1 MSVRRSSGA
10 LAPLFSLPGV
20 RDVGSLGRCARRFV
34 DFLADSGQRWWQSL
48 PVNPIDIHGS
58 PYAGRSAF
66 AGETLY
72 LDLEDLRD
80 EGLLDDADLAAAW
93 FLPNGAA
100 SLNCADAPISADSAN
115 SANSAFPPSSTPQT
129 DARSERINYRA
140 AFERRRPC
148 WRKAFERYRDG
159 VGGAKYRALE
169 KHFHYENKF
178 WLDEFVLFAALSE
191 EYGHFWR
198 DWPVEFRRRDAA
210 ALAEFAEKRADELD
224 YLRFL
229 QLVFDVQ
236 WNELRSYCAERNV
249 GLFGDVPIYVG
260 KNSADVWA
268 FRDLFQVD
276 LEGRTI
282 REAGVPADDFNP
294 EGQRW
299 NSPLYRWERHRETD
313 FDWWRRRMKKT
324 LSRFDLVRLDH
335 FIGFYNFYSFPGDGV
350 QENGDQSNAANQTKT
365 KNLKQKDNFALR
377 LIKAL
382 TRKSKKNQ
390 ESVQNQPKKQNI
402 VDGVVYEDGWEPG
415 PQKAFFDAIFA
426 DCPREAFIAEDLGV
440 MNAGVCALR
449 DRYRLPGMQVFQFS
463 FDDVK
468 IDAKTGA
475 APNPI
480 EKWSENYVAY
490 TGTHDAAPI
499 LGWLTDVEKYGG
511 DAWSSL
517 NFAGI
522 VDVLERYRRPDD
534 VPAAI
539 LDGDAPAEKPSNST
553 QTADSAQPSDSTA
566 PTLGVS
572 LRCEPLSEQIA
583 ALRTAALRAV
593 AQSPCRLA
601 IFPIQDVLGL
611 SNDARV
617 NFPGVED
624 GNWTWR
630 FADDALTPE
639 TRRELRKLTEES
651 GRI

>member
-1 MSVRRSSGA
+1 MTVRRSSGA

-48 PVNPIDIHGS
+48 PVNPIDRFGS

-80 EGLLDDADLAAAW
+80 EGLLDDDDLAAAW
-93 FLPNGAA
+93 FLPDANA
-100 SLNCADAPISADSAN
+100 SPNCADALN
-115 SANSAFPPSSTPQT
+115 SELPPSSTPQT
-129 DARSERINYRA
+129 DARSERIDYRV
-140 AFERRRPC
+140 AFQRRRPL
-148 WRKAFERYRDG
+148 WRKAFARYRDG
-159 VGGAKYRALE
+159 GGSKYRALE
-169 KHFHYENKF
+169 SGFRDENKF
-178 WLDEFVLFAALSE
+178 WLDDFVLFAALSE
-191 EYGHFWR
+191 EFGPAWR

-210 ALAEFAEKRADELD
+210 ALAEFAEKQTDELE

-236 WNELRSYCAERNV
+236 WNELRARCAERGV

-276 LEGRTI
+276 LDGRTI

-294 EGQRW
+294 DGQRW

-335 FIGFYNFYSFPGDGV
+335 FIGFYNFYSFPGDGAPETV
-350 QENGDQSNAANQTKT
+350 DATDVKNQTKT
-365 KNLKQKDNFALR
+365 NISSQSKNFGAN
-377 LIKAL
+377 LIKNINDNSKNNQQ
-382 TRKSKKNQ
+382 RSKKQ
-390 ESVQNQPKKQNI
+390 SKAQNI

-415 PQKAFFDAIFA
+415 PQETFFDAIFA
-426 DCPREAFIAEDLGV
+426 DCPRETFVAEDLGV

-475 APNPI
+475 APNPL

-499 LGWLTDVEKYGG
+499 LGWLADVEKYGG
-511 DAWSSL
+511 GAWPSL
-517 NFAGI
+517 DYAGI
-522 VDVLERYRRPDD
+522 VDVLKRYRRADD
-534 VPAAI
+534 RPAAI
-539 LDGDAPAEKPSNST
+539 LNGDVSPEKSTNLT
-553 QTADSAQPSDSTA
+553 QTADTTT

-572 LRCEPLSEQIA
+572 LRCEPLPAAIA
-583 ALRTAALRAV
+583 ALRTATLRAV

-617 NFPGVED
+617 NFPGVGV

-639 TRRELRKLTEES
+639 ICRELRKLTEES
-651 GRI
+651 KRLA

>member
-20 RDVGSLGRCARRFV
+20 RDVGSLGRSARRFV

-48 PVNPIDIHGS
+48 PVNPIDAYGS

-93 FLPNGAA
+93 FLPDANA
-100 SLNCADAPISADSAN
+100 SLDCANPPN
-115 SANSAFPPSSTPQT
+115 SAIPPSSTPQT
-129 DARSERINYRA
+129 DARSERIDYRA

-169 KHFHYENKF
+169 KSFRYQNDF
-178 WLDEFVLFAALSE
+178 WLDDFVLFAALSE
-191 EYGHFWR
+191 EYGVSWS
-198 DWPVEFRRRDAA
+198 DWPAEFRRRDAA
-210 ALAEFAEKRADELD
+210 ALAAFAEKRTDELD

-236 WNELRSYCAERNV
+236 WNELRAYCSERDV

-294 EGQRW
+294 DGQRW
-299 NSPLYRWERHRETD
+299 SSPLYRWERHRETD

-335 FIGFYNFYSFPGDGV
+335 FIGFYNFYSFPGDGLP
-350 QENGDQSNAANQTKT
+350 ENVDATDDRNQTKSA
-365 KNLKQKDNFALR
+365 LPKQKENFAVR
-377 LIKAL
+377 LINFFAGQ
-382 TRKSKKNQ
+382 SKKNQ
-390 ESVQNQPKKQNI
+390 KNVKNQPKKTHI
-402 VDGVVYEDGWEPG
+402 VDGVAYEDGWEPG
-415 PQKAFFDAIFA
+415 PQEAFFNAIFA
-426 DCPREAFIAEDLGV
+426 DCPREAFVAEDLGV

-475 APNPI
+475 APNPL
-480 EKWSENYVAY
+480 ENWSENYVAY

-499 LGWLTDVEKYGG
+499 LGWLADVEKYGG
-511 DAWSSL
+511 GAWASL
-517 NFAGI
+517 DFAGI
-522 VDVLERYRRPDD
+522 VDVLERYRRDD
-534 VPAAI
+534 DRPAAI
-539 LDGDAPAEKPSNST
+539 LEGDVPSEEASEST
-553 QTADSAQPSDSTA
+553 QTVDSPT

-572 LRCEPLSEQIA
+572 LRCEPLSAQIA
-583 ALRTAALRAV
+583 KLRTAALRAV

-617 NFPGVED
+617 NFPGVGV

-639 TRRELRKLTEES
+639 TCRELRKLTEES
-651 GRI
+651 GRA

>member
-1 MSVRRSSGA
+1 MTVRRSSGA
-10 LAPLFSLPGV
+10 LAPLFSLPSV

-48 PVNPIDIHGS
+48 PVNPIDRFGS

-80 EGLLDDADLAAAW
+80 EGLLDDEDLAAAW
-93 FLPNGAA
+93 FLPDANA
-100 SLNCADAPISADSAN
+100 SPNYTDALN
-115 SANSAFPPSSTPQT
+115 SALPPSSTPQT
-129 DARSERINYRA
+129 DARSERIDYRV
-140 AFERRRPC
+140 AFQRRRPL
-148 WRKAFERYRDG
+148 WRKAFGRYRDG
-159 VGGAKYRALE
+159 GGSKYRALE
-169 KHFHYENKF
+169 RGFRDENKF
-178 WLDEFVLFAALSE
+178 WLDDFVLFAALSE
-191 EYGHFWR
+191 EFGPAWC

-210 ALAEFAEKRADELD
+210 ALAEFAEKRTDELE

-236 WNELRSYCAERNV
+236 WNELRAYCAERGV

-276 LEGRTI
+276 LDGRTI

-294 EGQRW
+294 DGQRW

-335 FIGFYNFYSFPGDGV
+335 FIGFYNFYSFPGDGAP
-350 QENGDQSNAANQTKT
+350 EKAAATGAKNQTKT
-365 KNLKQKDNFALR
+365 NISSQSKVFDAN
-377 LIKAL
+377 LIK
-382 TRKSKKNQ
+382 KPDGNSKKNQ
-390 ESVQNQPKKQNI
+390 RRNRKQSKAQNI

-415 PQKAFFDAIFA
+415 PQETFFDAIFA
-426 DCPREAFIAEDLGV
+426 DCPREAFVAEDLGV

-468 IDAKTGA
+468 IDAKTGV
-475 APNPI
+475 APNPL

-499 LGWLTDVEKYGG
+499 LGWLADVEKYGG
-511 DAWSSL
+511 GAWPSL
-517 NFAGI
+517 DYAGI
-522 VDVLERYRRPDD
+522 VDVLKRYRRADD
-534 VPAAI
+534 RPAAI
-539 LDGDAPAEKPSNST
+539 LDGDAPSEKSTNST
-553 QTADSAQPSDSTA
+553 QTADSTT

-572 LRCEPLSEQIA
+572 LRCEPLPAAIA
-583 ALRTAALRAV
+583 ALRTATLRAV

-617 NFPGVED
+617 NFPGVGV

-630 FADDALTPE
+630 FAVDALTPE
-639 TRRELRKLTEES
+639 ICRELRKLTEES
-651 GRI
+651 KRLV

>member
-20 RDVGSLGRCARRFV
+20 RDVGSLGRGARRFV

-48 PVNPIDIHGS
+48 PVNPIDRFGS

-93 FLPNGAA
+93 FLPDAQSCDAA
-100 SLNCADAPISADSAN
+100 SLNCANSPNSGN
-115 SANSAFPPSSTPQT
+115 SALPPSSTPQT

-169 KHFHYENKF
+169 KHFRYENNF
-178 WLDEFVLFAALSE
+178 WLDDYVLFAALSE
-191 EYGHFWR
+191 EFGYAWR

-236 WNELRSYCAERNV
+236 WNELRSYCAARDV

-335 FIGFYNFYSFPGDGV
+335 FIGFYNFYSFPGNGV
-350 QENGDQSNAANQTKT
+350 PESGDAQNADNQTQT
-365 KNLKQKDNFALR
+365 EVSAQKNNFVTR
-377 LIKAL
+377 LIKLL
-382 TRKSKKNQ
+382 TGKPKKNQ
-390 ESVQNQPKKQNI
+390 DVAKKQIKKQNI
-402 VDGVVYEDGWEPG
+402 VDGVAYEDGWEPG

-468 IDAKTGA
+468 IDAETGV
-475 APNPI
+475 APNPL

-511 DAWSSL
+511 DAWPSL
-517 NFAGI
+517 DFAGI
-522 VDVLERYRRPDD
+522 VDVLKRYRRPDD

-539 LDGDAPAEKPSNST
+539 LDGDAPAEAPSNST

-593 AQSPCRLA
+593 AESPCRLA

-630 FADDALTPE
+630 FSDAALTPE

-651 GRI
+651 GRV

>member
-20 RDVGSLGRCARRFV
+20 RDVGSLGRGARRFV

-48 PVNPIDIHGS
+48 PVNPIDQFGS

-80 EGLLDDADLAAAW
+80 EGLLDDADLAVAW
-93 FLPNGAA
+93 FLPD
-100 SLNCADAPISADSAN
+100 ADASPICAN
-115 SANSAFPPSSTPQT
+115 SPNSALPPSSTPQT
-129 DARSERINYRA
+129 DARSERIDYRA

-148 WRKAFERYRDG
+148 WRKAFERYRNG

-169 KHFHYENKF
+169 KHFRYENAF
-178 WLDEFVLFAALSE
+178 WLDDFVLFAALSE
-191 EYGHFWR
+191 EYGVSWS

-210 ALAEFAEKRADELD
+210 ALAEFAEKRTDELD

-236 WNELRSYCAERNV
+236 WNELRAYCAERNV

-294 EGQRW
+294 DGQRW
-299 NSPLYRWERHRETD
+299 SSPLYRWERHRETD

-335 FIGFYNFYSFPGDGV
+335 FIGFYNFYSFPGDGAP
-350 QENGDQSNAANQTKT
+350 ENVDATNAGNQTQSS
-365 KNLKQKDNFALR
+365 LPQQKENFVAR

-382 TRKSKKNQ
+382 FGKSSGNQ
-390 ESVQNQPKKQNI
+390 DGAQNQPKKTHI
-402 VDGVVYEDGWEPG
+402 VDGVAYEDGWEPG
-415 PQKAFFDAIFA
+415 PQEAFFNAIFA
-426 DCPREAFIAEDLGV
+426 DCPREAFVAEDLGV

-475 APNPI
+475 APNPL

-499 LGWLTDVEKYGG
+499 LGWLADVEKYGG
-511 DAWSSL
+511 GAWASL
-517 NFAGI
+517 DFAGI
-522 VDVLERYRRPDD
+522 VDVLERYRRDD
-534 VPAAI
+534 DRPAAI
-539 LDGDAPAEKPSNST
+539 LDGDAPANEASEST
-553 QTADSAQPSDSTA
+553 QTAQTA
-566 PTLGVS
+566 NPATPTLGVS
-572 LRCEPLSEQIA
+572 LRCEPLSTQIA
-583 ALRTAALRAV
+583 KLRTAALRAV
-593 AQSPCRLA
+593 AESPCRLA

-617 NFPGVED
+617 NFPGVGV

-630 FADDALTPE
+630 FADDALTSE
-639 TRRELRKLTEES
+639 TCRELRKLTEES
-651 GRI
+651 GRV

>member
-1 MSVRRSSGA
+1 MTVRRSSGA

-48 PVNPIDIHGS
+48 PVNPIDRFGS

-80 EGLLDDADLAAAW
+80 EGLLDDDDLAAAW
-93 FLPNGAA
+93 FLPDANA
-100 SLNCADAPISADSAN
+100 SPNCADALN
-115 SANSAFPPSSTPQT
+115 SALPPSSTPQT
-129 DARSERINYRA
+129 DARSERIDYRV
-140 AFERRRPC
+140 AFQRRRPL
-148 WRKAFERYRDG
+148 WHKAFARYRDG
-159 VGGAKYRALE
+159 GGSKYRALE
-169 KHFHYENKF
+169 SGFRDENKF
-178 WLDEFVLFAALSE
+178 WLDDFVLFAALSE
-191 EYGHFWR
+191 EFGPVWR

-210 ALAEFAEKRADELD
+210 ALAEFAEKQTDELE

-236 WNELRSYCAERNV
+236 WNELRARCAERGV

-276 LEGRTI
+276 LDGRTI

-294 EGQRW
+294 DGQRW

-350 QENGDQSNAANQTKT
+350 PETVDATDAKNQTET
-365 KNLKQKDNFALR
+365 NILSQNKNFDASLIENLDDN
-377 LIKAL
+377 
-382 TRKSKKNQ
+382 SKKNQ
-390 ESVQNQPKKQNI
+390 QRNRKQSKAQNI

-415 PQKAFFDAIFA
+415 PQETFFDAIFA
-426 DCPREAFIAEDLGV
+426 DCPREAFVAEDLGV

-463 FDDVK
+463 FDEVK

-475 APNPI
+475 APNPL

-499 LGWLTDVEKYGG
+499 LGWLADVEKYGG
-511 DAWSSL
+511 GAWPSL
-517 NFAGI
+517 DYAGI
-522 VDVLERYRRPDD
+522 VDVLKRYRRADD
-534 VPAAI
+534 RPAAI
-539 LDGDAPAEKPSNST
+539 LDGDVSPEKSTNST
-553 QTADSAQPSDSTA
+553 QIVDTTT

-572 LRCEPLSEQIA
+572 LRCEPLPAAIA
-583 ALRTAALRAV
+583 ALRTATLRAV

-617 NFPGVED
+617 NFPGVGV

-639 TRRELRKLTEES
+639 ICRELRKLTEES
-651 GRI
+651 KRLA

>member
-1 MSVRRSSGA
+1 MTVRRSSGA

-48 PVNPIDIHGS
+48 PVNPIDRFGS

-80 EGLLDDADLAAAW
+80 EGLLDDDDLAAAW
-93 FLPNGAA
+93 FLPDANA
-100 SLNCADAPISADSAN
+100 SPNCADALN
-115 SANSAFPPSSTPQT
+115 SELPPSSTPQT
-129 DARSERINYRA
+129 DARSERIDYRV
-140 AFERRRPC
+140 AFQRRRPL
-148 WRKAFERYRDG
+148 WRKAFARYRDG
-159 VGGAKYRALE
+159 GGSKYRALE
-169 KHFHYENKF
+169 SGFRDENKF
-178 WLDEFVLFAALSE
+178 WLDDFVLFAALSE
-191 EYGHFWR
+191 EFGPAWR

-210 ALAEFAEKRADELD
+210 ALAEFAEKQTDELE

-236 WNELRSYCAERNV
+236 WNELRARCAERGV

-276 LEGRTI
+276 LDGRTI

-294 EGQRW
+294 DGQRW

-335 FIGFYNFYSFPGDGV
+335 FIGFYNFYSFPGDGAPETV
-350 QENGDQSNAANQTKT
+350 DSTDAKNQTKT
-365 KNLKQKDNFALR
+365 NISSQSKNFGANLIKNLNDN
-377 LIKAL
+377 
-382 TRKSKKNQ
+382 SKNNQ
-390 ESVQNQPKKQNI
+390 QRNKKQPKAQNI

-415 PQKAFFDAIFA
+415 PQETFFDAIFA
-426 DCPREAFIAEDLGV
+426 DCPREAFVAEDLGV

-463 FDDVK
+463 FDDMK
-468 IDAKTGA
+468 IDANTGA
-475 APNPI
+475 APNPL

-499 LGWLTDVEKYGG
+499 LGWLADVEKYGG
-511 DAWSSL
+511 GAWPSL
-517 NFAGI
+517 DYAGI
-522 VDVLERYRRPDD
+522 VDVLKRYRRADD
-534 VPAAI
+534 RPAAI
-539 LDGDAPAEKPSNST
+539 LNGDVSPEKSTNLT
-553 QTADSAQPSDSTA
+553 QTADTTT

-572 LRCEPLSEQIA
+572 LRCEPLPAAIA
-583 ALRTAALRAV
+583 ALRTATLRAV

-617 NFPGVED
+617 NFPGVGV

-639 TRRELRKLTEES
+639 ICRELRKLTEES
-651 GRI
+651 KRLA

>member
-20 RDVGSLGRCARRFV
+20 RDVGSLGRSARRFV

-48 PVNPIDIHGS
+48 PVNPIDRFGS

-80 EGLLDDADLAAAW
+80 EGLLDDADLVDAW
-93 FLPNGAA
+93 FLPGDA
-100 SLNCADAPISADSAN
+100 SSPNCAN
-115 SANSAFPPSSTPQT
+115 SLNSAFPPSSTPQT
-129 DARSERINYRA
+129 DARSERIDYRA
-140 AFERRRPC
+140 AFERRRPR

-159 VGGAKYRALE
+159 IGGAKYRALE
-169 KHFHYENKF
+169 KHFRYENSF
-178 WLDEFVLFAALSE
+178 WLDDYVLFAALSE
-191 EYGHFWR
+191 ERGYSWR

-236 WNELRSYCAERNV
+236 WNELRSYCAARDV

-276 LEGRTI
+276 LDGRTI

-294 EGQRW
+294 DGQRW

-335 FIGFYNFYSFPGDGV
+335 FIGFYNFYSFPGDGAP
-350 QENGDQSNAANQTKT
+350 ENAETSSERDVKNQTITEPRRQKT
-365 KNLKQKDNFALR
+365 NFVKK
-377 LIKAL
+377 LIISL
-382 TRKSKKNQ
+382 FGKSKVNQ
-390 ESVQNQPKKQNI
+390 SSCDNQLSKPHI
-402 VDGVVYEDGWEPG
+402 VDGVAYEDGWEPG
-415 PQKAFFDAIFA
+415 PQETFFNAIFA
-426 DCPREAFIAEDLGV
+426 DCPREAFVAEDLGV

-468 IDAKTGA
+468 IDAETNA
-475 APNPI
+475 APNPL
-480 EKWSENYVAY
+480 ENWSENYVAY

-499 LGWLTDVEKYGG
+499 LGWLSDVEKYGG
-511 DAWSSL
+511 DAWPSL
-517 NFAGI
+517 DFAGI
-522 VDVLERYRRPDD
+522 VDVLERYRRADD

-539 LDGDAPAEKPSNST
+539 LDGDASSETPSNST
-553 QTADSAQPSDSTA
+553 QSAQSAKTSDSTA

-572 LRCEPLSEQIA
+572 LRCEPLSAQIA

-617 NFPGVED
+617 NFPGVES

-639 TRRELRKLTEES
+639 TCRELRKLTEES
-651 GRI
+651 GRAA

>member
-48 PVNPIDIHGS
+48 PVNPIDAYGS

-93 FLPNGAA
+93 FLPDAA
-100 SLNCADAPISADSAN
+100 SPNCANLPN
-115 SANSAFPPSSTPQT
+115 PAFPPSSTPQT
-129 DARSERINYRA
+129 DARSERIDYRA

-159 VGGAKYRALE
+159 GGAKYRALE
-169 KHFHYENKF
+169 KRFRYENEF
-178 WLDEFVLFAALSE
+178 WLDDFALFAALSE
-191 EYGHFWR
+191 EFGHSWQT
-198 DWPVEFRRRDAA
+198 WPAEFRRRDTA

-294 EGQRW
+294 DGQRW
-299 NSPLYRWERHRETD
+299 SSPLYRWERHRETD

-324 LSRFDLVRLDH
+324 LSRFDLIRLDH

-350 QENGDQSNAANQTKT
+350 PETAATSASEGLDNQTKKQNRDKPSNIVKKLIIFLFGKSSENQPRS
-365 KNLKQKDNFALR
+365 KNL
-377 LIKAL
+377 I
-382 TRKSKKNQ
+382 
-390 ESVQNQPKKQNI
+390 KKQHI
-402 VDGVVYEDGWEPG
+402 VNGVAYEDGWEPG
-415 PQKAFFDAIFA
+415 PQEAFFDAIFA
-426 DCPREAFIAEDLGV
+426 DCPREAFVAEDLGV

-468 IDAKTGA
+468 IDAKTNT
-475 APNPI
+475 APNPL
-480 EKWSENYVAY
+480 ENWSENYIAY

-499 LGWLTDVEKYGG
+499 LGWLADVEKYGG
-511 DAWSSL
+511 GAWPTL
-517 NFAGI
+517 DFAGI
-522 VDVLERYRRPDD
+522 VDVLERYRRDD
-534 VPAAI
+534 DRPAAI
-539 LDGDAPAEKPSNST
+539 LDGDAPSEESSDST
-553 QTADSAQPSDSTA
+553 QTADSAA

-583 ALRTAALRAV
+583 NLRTAALRAV
-593 AQSPCRLA
+593 AKSPCRLA

-617 NFPGVED
+617 NFPGVGV

-639 TRRELRKLTEES
+639 TCRELRKLTEES

>member
-1 MSVRRSSGA
+1 MFVRRSSGA

-48 PVNPIDIHGS
+48 PVNPIDAYGS

-80 EGLLDDADLAAAW
+80 EGLLDDADLTAAW
-93 FLPNGAA
+93 FLPNDAA
-100 SLNCADAPISADSAN
+100 SLNCADVPNSAD
-115 SANSAFPPSSTPQT
+115 SAFPPSSTPQT
-129 DARSERINYRA
+129 DARSERIDYRV
-140 AFERRRPC
+140 AFERRRPR

-169 KHFHYENKF
+169 KHFRYENNF
-178 WLDEFVLFAALSE
+178 WLDEYVLFAALSD
-191 EYGHFWR
+191 EYGCTWR

-350 QENGDQSNAANQTKT
+350 PEEVDAANADAFPPSPKSTQ
-365 KNLKQKDNFALR
+365 KQNFVSR
-377 LIKAL
+377 LIKAFAK
-382 TRKSKKNQ
+382 KSSKNQ
-390 ESVQNQPKKQNI
+390 PNNKYRSPKQNI
-402 VDGVVYEDGWEPG
+402 VDGVAYEDGWEPG

-426 DCPREAFIAEDLGV
+426 DCPREAFVAEDLGV

-468 IDAKTGA
+468 IDAQTGA
-475 APNPI
+475 APNPL
-480 EKWSENYVAY
+480 ENWSENYVAY

-499 LGWLTDVEKYGG
+499 LGWLADVEKYGG
-511 DAWSSL
+511 GAWPSL
-517 NFAGI
+517 DFAGI

-539 LDGDAPAEKPSNST
+539 LDGDAPAEEPSNST
-553 QTADSAQPSDSTA
+553 QSADFPQSSGSTT

-572 LRCEPLSEQIA
+572 LRCESLSAQIA

-617 NFPGVED
+617 NFPGVGD

>member
-20 RDVGSLGRCARRFV
+20 RDVGSLGRSARRFV

-72 LDLEDLRD
+72 VDLEDLRD
-80 EGLLDDADLAAAW
+80 EGLLDDADLTDAW
-93 FLPNGAA
+93 LLPNGAVPPNYA
-100 SLNCADAPISADSAN
+100 NSPNFADSAL
-115 SANSAFPPSSTPQT
+115 PPSSTPQT
-129 DARSERINYRA
+129 DARSERIDYRA

-169 KHFHYENKF
+169 KHFRYENSF
-178 WLDEFVLFAALSE
+178 WLDDFVLFAALSE

-198 DWPVEFRRRDAA
+198 DWPGEFRRRDAA

-236 WNELRSYCAERNV
+236 WNELRAYCAERNV

-294 EGQRW
+294 DGQRW
-299 NSPLYRWERHRETD
+299 SSPLYRWERHRETD

-335 FIGFYNFYSFPGDGV
+335 FIGFYNFYSFPGDGAP
-350 QENGDQSNAANQTKT
+350 ENVDATPADNQTQNNSPQRKE
-365 KNLKQKDNFALR
+365 NFVAR
-377 LIKAL
+377 LIK
-382 TRKSKKNQ
+382 TFVGQSKKNRPDAK
-390 ESVQNQPKKQNI
+390 NQLKKQHI
-402 VDGVVYEDGWEPG
+402 VDGVAYEDGWEPG
-415 PQKAFFDAIFA
+415 PQEAFFDAIFA
-426 DCPREAFIAEDLGV
+426 DCPREAFVAEDLGV

-475 APNPI
+475 APNPL
-480 EKWSENYVAY
+480 ENWSENYVAY

-499 LGWLTDVEKYGG
+499 LGWLADVEKYGG
-511 DAWSSL
+511 GAWASL
-517 NFAGI
+517 DFAGI
-522 VDVLERYRRPDD
+522 VDVLERYRRDD
-534 VPAAI
+534 DRPAAI
-539 LDGDAPAEKPSNST
+539 LDGDAPAKEPSKST
-553 QTADSAQPSDSTA
+553 QTSQNPPSAT

-572 LRCEPLSEQIA
+572 LRCEPLSTQIA

-617 NFPGVED
+617 NFPGVGV

-639 TRRELRKLTEES
+639 TCRELRKLTEES
-651 GRI
+651 GRV

>member
-48 PVNPIDIHGS
+48 PVNPINIHGS

-80 EGLLDDADLAAAW
+80 EGLLDDADLVAAW
-93 FLPNGAA
+93 FLPDDA
-100 SLNCADAPISADSAN
+100 SLNCANSLN
-115 SANSAFPPSSTPQT
+115 SALPPSSTPQT
-129 DARSERINYRA
+129 DARSERIDYRA

-169 KHFHYENKF
+169 KHFRYENGF
-178 WLDEFVLFAALSE
+178 WLDDFVLFAALSE
-191 EYGHFWR
+191 EFGHSWR
-198 DWPVEFRRRDAA
+198 TWPAEFRRRDAA
-210 ALAEFAEKRADELD
+210 ALAEFAEKQADELD

-236 WNELRSYCAERNV
+236 WNELRAYCAERNV

-335 FIGFYNFYSFPGDGV
+335 FIGFYNFYSFPGDGAPEAV
-350 QENGDQSNAANQTKT
+350 ASTEFKNAENQTKN
-365 KNLKQKDNFALR
+365 KKRSVSSNFVKKLIISLFGESREIQPCDNNSPER
-377 LIKAL
+377 
-382 TRKSKKNQ
+382 
-390 ESVQNQPKKQNI
+390 QNI

-415 PQKAFFDAIFA
+415 PQEAFFDAIFA
-426 DCPREAFIAEDLGV
+426 DCPREAFVAEDLGV
-440 MNAGVCALR
+440 MNAGVRALR

-468 IDAKTGA
+468 IDAQTGA

-480 EKWSENYVAY
+480 ENWSENYVAY

-499 LGWLTDVEKYGG
+499 LGWLADVEKYGG
-511 DAWSSL
+511 DAWPSL
-517 NFAGI
+517 DFAGI
-522 VDVLERYRRPDD
+522 VDVLERYQRDGDR
-534 VPAAI
+534 PAAI
-539 LDGDAPAEKPSNST
+539 LDGDATSATPAQEPSNST
-553 QTADSAQPSDSTA
+553 QTAQTTKTTT

-583 ALRTAALRAV
+583 NLRTAALRAV
-593 AQSPCRLA
+593 AESPCRLA

-630 FADDALTPE
+630 FAADALTPE
-639 TRRELRKLTEES
+639 TCRELRKLTEES

>member
-1 MSVRRSSGA
+1 MTVRRSSGA

-48 PVNPIDIHGS
+48 PVNPIDVHGS

-80 EGLLDDADLAAAW
+80 ERLLDDADLAAAW
-93 FLPNGAA
+93 FLPSDAA
-100 SLNCADAPISADSAN
+100 SPNYAN
-115 SANSAFPPSSTPQT
+115 SPNSAFPPSSTPQT
-129 DARSERINYRA
+129 DARSERIDYRA

-159 VGGAKYRALE
+159 IGGAKYRALE

-178 WLDEFVLFAALSE
+178 WLDDFVLFAALSE
-191 EYGHFWR
+191 EFGYSWQT
-198 DWPVEFRRRDAA
+198 WPVEFRRRDAA

-236 WNELRSYCAERNV
+236 WNELRAYCAERNV

-260 KNSADVWA
+260 KNSADAWA

-276 LEGRTI
+276 DEGRTI

-335 FIGFYNFYSFPGDGV
+335 FIGFYNFYSFPGDGAP
-350 QENGDQSNAANQTKT
+350 ETLEPLAGNQTENQRRDVSPNIVK
-365 KNLKQKDNFALR
+365 R
-377 LIKAL
+377 LIISL
-382 TRKSKKNQ
+382 FRKSKAIRNRDNKAF
-390 ESVQNQPKKQNI
+390 KKQNI
-402 VDGVVYEDGWEPG
+402 VDGVAYEDGWEPG
-415 PQKAFFDAIFA
+415 PQETFFDAIFA
-426 DCPREAFIAEDLGV
+426 DCPREAFVAEDLGV

-468 IDAKTGA
+468 IDAETGA
-475 APNPI
+475 APNPL

-499 LGWLTDVEKYGG
+499 LGWLSDVEKYGG
-511 DAWSSL
+511 GAWPSL
-517 NFAGI
+517 DFAGI
-522 VDVLERYRRPDD
+522 VDVLERYRRDGD
-534 VPAAI
+534 RPAAI
-539 LDGDAPAEKPSNST
+539 LDGDAPAKEPSNST
-553 QTADSAQPSDSTA
+553 QTADISKTA
-566 PTLGVS
+566 TPTLGVS
-572 LRCEPLSEQIA
+572 LRVEPLSAQIA

-593 AQSPCRLA
+593 AESPCRLA

-617 NFPGVED
+617 NFPGVAG

-630 FADDALTPE
+630 FADDALTAE
-639 TRRELRKLTEES
+639 TCRELRQLTEET

>member
-20 RDVGSLGRCARRFV
+20 RDVGSLGRGARRFV

-48 PVNPIDIHGS
+48 PVNPIDAYGS

-80 EGLLDDADLAAAW
+80 EGLLDDADLDAAW
-93 FLPNGAA
+93 FLPNDVA
-100 SLNCADAPISADSAN
+100 SLNCADAAL
-115 SANSAFPPSSTPQT
+115 PPSSTPQT
-129 DARSERINYRA
+129 DARSERIDYRV

-169 KHFHYENKF
+169 KHFRYENGF
-178 WLDEFVLFAALSE
+178 WLDDFVLFAALSE
-191 EYGHFWR
+191 EFGHSWQT
-198 DWPVEFRRRDAA
+198 WPVEFRRRDAA

-236 WNELRSYCAERNV
+236 WNELRAYCAERNV

-350 QENGDQSNAANQTKT
+350 PETVLSTSSKTDDAPTAPQKHGKAAGV
-365 KNLKQKDNFALR
+365 LK
-377 LIKAL
+377 KAFISL
-382 TRKSKKNQ
+382 FGKPREIQPCDANS
-390 ESVQNQPKKQNI
+390 PKKQHI
-402 VDGVVYEDGWEPG
+402 VDGVAYEDGWEPG
-415 PQKAFFDAIFA
+415 PQEAFFNAIFA
-426 DCPREAFIAEDLGV
+426 DCPREAFVAEDLGHERRRLRPPRPLPPPG
-440 MNAGVCALR
+440 NA
-449 DRYRLPGMQVFQFS
+449 S
-463 FDDVK
+463 F
-468 IDAKTGA
+468 
-475 APNPI
+475 PI
-480 EKWSENYVAY
+480 FVRRREN
-490 TGTHDAAPI
+490 
-499 LGWLTDVEKYGG
+499 
-511 DAWSSL
+511 
-517 NFAGI
+517 
-522 VDVLERYRRPDD
+522 RRPNRRR
-534 VPAAI
+534 A
-539 LDGDAPAEKPSNST
+539 K
-553 QTADSAQPSDSTA
+553 SA
-566 PTLGVS
+566 
-572 LRCEPLSEQIA
+572 
-583 ALRTAALRAV
+583 
-593 AQSPCRLA
+593 
-601 IFPIQDVLGL
+601 
-611 SNDARV
+611 
-617 NFPGVED
+617 
-624 GNWTWR
+624 
-630 FADDALTPE
+630 
-639 TRRELRKLTEES
+639 
-651 GRI
+651 